1 MGKMSSNME
10 SELKLESLVEVLTM
24 QLRSG
29 RVETKL
35 AVLRWIYHLFNISR
49 PKMVNFVDQIFPVL
63 LKTLSDSSDEVLILN
78 LQVLAEI
85 CCPPTKHSTG
95 SDNNLSDK
103 TKKDAKKNELLKE
116 NPNTSLQLPSTF
128 GNTNPHFNSFILS
141 LLKLFRADRNLL
153 DTKGSF
159 NFRQLCMLLSAED
172 IYRSLAELLLQES
185 NLKFARLMVE
195 TLNTILL
202 TTSEL
207 FDLRNRLRNL
217 SSQESCE
224 LFTSLYRTWSHNPIA
239 TIALCLLTGCY
250 RHAGDLVRVISDQE
264 VTLEMLTELDRL
276 VQLIES
282 PIFTYLRMEL
292 LDDETNND
300 LLHALQA
307 LLMLLPQSNA
317 FRILRDRLNCLQRV
331 SPNFDRTHSN
341 SPAKINKSARQ
352 TPKANG
358 IIAFRIASE
367 EIDFHALLDHFKSV
381 QQNHLDLLRAQS
393 QEQQL
398 TRGVKILDLSD
409 SEEDEDHED
418 SDETNKYSL

>member
-1 MGKMSSNME
+1 
-10 SELKLESLVEVLTM
+10 
-24 QLRSG
+24 
-29 RVETKL
+29 
-35 AVLRWIYHLFNISR
+35 
-49 PKMVNFVDQIFPVL
+49 
-63 LKTLSDSSDEVLILN
+63 
-78 LQVLAEI
+78 
-85 CCPPTKHSTG
+85 
-95 SDNNLSDK
+95 
-103 TKKDAKKNELLKE
+103 
-116 NPNTSLQLPSTF
+116 
-128 GNTNPHFNSFILS
+128 

-159 NFRQLCMLLSAED
+159 IIRQLCMLLSAED

-207 FDLRNRLRNL
+207 FELRSRLRNL
-217 SSQESCE
+217 GSQESCE
-224 LFTSLYRTWSHNPIA
+224 LFTSLYRTWSHSPIA

-292 LDDETNND
+292 LDGETNND
-300 LLHALQA
+300 LFDALQA

-331 SPNFDRTHSN
+331 SPNSN
-341 SPAKINKSARQ
+341 SVSLNISTKSNKLTSRKS
-352 TPKANG
+352 PGANG
-358 IIAFRIASE
+358 IIACRFGSE
-367 EIDFHALLDHFKSV
+367 EIDFHALLNHFKSV

-409 SEEDEDHED
+409 SEESDDRED
-418 SDETNKYSL
+418 SETNKYSL